1 MLRKIFVITISLLI
15 LGCDGLQK
23 PEKPKDLISKDKMSD
38 ILYDMYIINAAKGVN
53 RKLLE
58 KEGVVPETYILTRHN
73 IDSTQ
78 FANSN
83 NYYAYDTDIYK
94 SIVEKV
100 KTKLEA
106 DKKKYEEIRDRENE
120 EAKERRD
127 SISEAK
133 TKIQIEDLKP
143 IKNDSLILKKS
154 LQKTIERPER

>member
-83 NYYAYDTDIYK
+83 NYYSYDTDVYK

-127 SISEAK
+127 SITEVNS
-133 TKIQIEDLKP
+133 KIKSKVLKP
-143 IKNDSLILKKS
+143 IKEDTLILKKS

>member
-1 MLRKIFVITISLLI
+1 MLI
-15 LGCDGLQK
+15 LGCDGIQK

-58 KEGVVPETYILTRHN
+58 NEGVVPETYILTRHN

-83 NYYAYDTDIYK
+83 NYYAYNTDVYK

-106 DKKKYEEIRDRENE
+106 DKEKYEEIRDRENE
-120 EAKERRD
+120 ETKERRD
-127 SISEAK
+127 SIAQAK
-133 TKIQIEDLKP
+133 AK
-143 IKNDSLILKKS
+143 IKNKSLKLVKDTIDIKKS

>member
-1 MLRKIFVITISLLI
+1 
-15 LGCDGLQK
+15 
-23 PEKPKDLISKDKMSD
+23 MSD

-106 DKKKYEEIRDRENE
+106 DKKKYEEMSSKIKPVEIKTVYNE
-120 EAKERRD
+120 KAEVDKFCDGD
-127 SISEAK
+127 SC
-133 TKIQIEDLKP
+133 KI
-143 IKNDSLILKKS
+143 
-154 LQKTIERPER
+154 